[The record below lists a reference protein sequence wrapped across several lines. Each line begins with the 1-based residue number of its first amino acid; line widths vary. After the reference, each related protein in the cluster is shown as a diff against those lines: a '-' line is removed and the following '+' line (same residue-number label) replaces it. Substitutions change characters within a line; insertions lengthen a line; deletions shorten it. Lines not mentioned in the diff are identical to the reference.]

1 VNLHPDVSLTVAL
14 LRPGGALV
22 LRGSVPAGG
31 RPAPYDFTWAFIL
44 RGQAEDTTRLVVRER
59 YGYSQRWA
67 ALLIEPVELIS
78 FFMSRG
84 MLRGIKRRAE
94 SAAPKPSTRLT
105 GESV

>member
-1 VNLHPDVSLTVAL
+1 
-14 LRPGGALV
+14 
-22 LRGSVPAGG
+22 
-31 RPAPYDFTWAFIL
+31 
-44 RGQAEDTTRLVVRER
+44 VVRER

-67 ALLIEPVELIS
+67 ALIIEPVELIS
-78 FFMSRG
+78 FFMSRR